1 MYIGSCTTILWKLR
15 ASTDNV
21 TVPYLV
27 FHWAQY
33 VCSMVFFSFVQFC
46 VSGPALAWNKT
57 ASENL

>member
-46 VSGPALAWNKT
+46 VSGPALA
-57 ASENL
+57 